1 MKKLFSLIVLIVVVA
16 ALAVIWSKFF
26 YPKVYRFVFQNTAQ
40 EFLAIEFESD
50 GVFHFEYGQDRPLS
64 TRIETSPMVGHPHFT
79 EPSGVKQSGSTL
91 TTSEIA
97 VHVDPKSLCFNVK
110 DRVRDYV
117 IGDFCPQSLKG
128 NTPSLTMLA
137 PDMDAVY
144 GLGERFLTPGIANGD
159 WVGKVRDSGTD
170 KKIRGVEFG
179 NNMAEFNGAMAGNAQ
194 FPIMYATGLK
204 DRNFALFLDNTFKQR
219 WDFTARLWKVD
230 VSGGA
235 VRGYVFT
242 GPNLAHLRL
251 NYMELTGRPPVPPK
265 KAFGLWVS
273 EFGFDNWA
281 EMDDK
286 VKTLRANKFPL
297 DGLVMDL
304 QWFGGIV
311 KDSDDSPMGGLTWDL
326 KNFPEPAA
334 KIQSYKDDG
343 IGIVLIEESYISKGV
358 KDPATGKTVHSIL
371 EEKGMLARDPGD
383 ERKATY
389 ITYNPWWGKGGMLD
403 WSNPETGKFWH
414 DWRRQ
419 PLVEMG
425 ITGHWTDL
433 GEPELFEPKSVYNN
447 SKLTHAEVH
456 NLLNFYWSESLF
468 EGYQRHKVQ
477 SRPWILS
484 RSGISGIQ
492 RFGVGMWSGDI
503 GANLTD
509 LSTQLNAQMHMSF
522 SGLDYFSSDIGGFH
536 RGTLKGDLNEMYTQ
550 WFAEGAAL
558 DIPVRVHTENLCNC
572 KETAPD
578 RIGDKA
584 SNLFNIRQ
592 RYELNPYY
600 YSLAHQAY
608 TEGAAVFA
616 PLALYYQEDPQ
627 VKGLADEKL
636 IGRDLLVG
644 LIAQS
649 KATARDMYLPKG
661 AWINYHSHDRIDSK
675 GEWVRG
681 VPAKDKTVFR
691 LPLFAREGAII
702 PKAKLDENGKV
713 LEDLVVRIYPSKQ
726 GSQFTLIED
735 DGETIAYQTGNVR
748 KTLIEQNEG
757 NTSVTISVHAAEG
770 SFKGAKNFARTWIE
784 TATYRRPVV
793 NVSVNGSNLPKIQ
806 SREEFEI
813 KDSGWFDDGS
823 GLVLA
828 KASEINRTQPSQWK
842 IEY

>member
-1 MKKLFSLIVLIVVVA
+1 MKKLASIFVFIIA
-16 ALAVIWSKFF
+16 ASTLSWLWFKYIRPQA
-26 YPKVYRFVFQNTAQ
+26 YRFVFQNTAQ
-40 EFLAIEFESD
+40 EYVAIEFESD
-50 GVFHFEYGQDRPLS
+50 DVIHFEFGQGRPNS
-64 TRIETSPMVGHPHFT
+64 FRIETSPMVGKPRFKR
-79 EPSGVKQSGSTL
+79 PASVDQSGSKL
-91 TTSEIA
+91 TTSEIIL
-97 VHVDPKSLCFNVK
+97 HVDPKSLCINVK
-110 DRVRDYV
+110 DRAREYV

-128 NTPSLTMLA
+128 NTPGFTMMT
-137 PDMDAVY
+137 PEMDAVY
-144 GLGERFLTPGIANGD
+144 GLGERFQSPGIANGD
-159 WVGKVRDSGTD
+159 WFGKVRDSGTD

-194 FPIMYATGLK
+194 FPIMYATGPK
-204 DRNFALFLDNTFKQR
+204 DRNFAFFLDNTFKQR
-219 WDFTARLWKVD
+219 WDFSARLWKVD
-230 VSGGA
+230 MSGGP
-235 VRGYVFT
+235 VRGYIFT
-242 GPNLAHLRL
+242 GPNLSHLRS

-281 EMDDK
+281 EMDSK
-286 VKTLRANKFPL
+286 IKTLRANNFPI

-304 QWFGGIV
+304 QWFGGIN
-311 KDSDDSPMGGLTWDL
+311 KDSDDSPMGGLTWDR
-326 KNFPEPAA
+326 KNFPEPEA
-334 KIQSYKDDG
+334 KIKSYKEDG

-403 WSNPETGKFWH
+403 WSNPATGKYWH

-419 PLVEMG
+419 ALVDLG

-433 GEPELFEPKSVYNN
+433 GEPELFEPKSVYNE
-447 SKLTHAEVH
+447 STLSHAQVH
-456 NLLNFYWSESLF
+456 NLLNFYWSESIF
-468 EGYQRHKVQ
+468 EGYKRHKVQ
-477 SRPWILS
+477 ARPWILS

-503 GANLTD
+503 GANLSD
-509 LSTQLNAQMHMSF
+509 LAAQLNVQMNMSF

-536 RGTLKGDLNEMYTQ
+536 RETLKGDLNEMYTQ

-600 YSLAHQAY
+600 YSIAHQAY
-608 TEGAAVFA
+608 SEGTAVFA

-644 LIAQS
+644 LIAQP
-649 KATARDMYLPKG
+649 KAVSRDMYLPKG
-661 AWINYHSHDRIDSK
+661 AWINFHSHDRIESK
-675 GEWVRG
+675 GEWIRG
-681 VPAKDKTVFR
+681 VPAKDKGIFR
-691 LPLFAREGAII
+691 LPLFAREGSII
-702 PKAKLDENGKV
+702 TKAKVDGNGKI
-713 LEDLVVRIYPSKQ
+713 LEDLVLRVYPSKSS
-726 GSQFTLIED
+726 SQFTLIED
-735 DGETIAYQTGNVR
+735 DGETVAYQSGHVR
-748 KTLIEQNEG
+748 KTLIEQTEAD
-757 NTSVTISVHAAEG
+757 TSVMISVHAAEG
-770 SFKGAKNFARTWIE
+770 SYKGAKNFARIWIE
-784 TATYRRPVV
+784 AATYRRPVV
-793 NVSVNGSNLPKIQ
+793 NVNVNGSNLPKIQ
-806 SREEFEI
+806 SREEFET